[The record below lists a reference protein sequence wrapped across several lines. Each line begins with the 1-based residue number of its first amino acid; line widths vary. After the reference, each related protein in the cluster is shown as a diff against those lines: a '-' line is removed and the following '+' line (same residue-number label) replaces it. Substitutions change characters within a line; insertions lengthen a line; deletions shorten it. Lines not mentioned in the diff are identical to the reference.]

1 MNKKELFLISIT
13 IFLTIIAWMLL
24 EAYKVESAIKTEKE
38 EMLTIRKII
47 NLDTKVLKTLKAKK
61 TP

>member
-24 EAYKVESAIKTEKE
+24 EAYKVESAIKVEKE
-38 EMLTIRKII
+38 EMLTIRKVI
-47 NLDTKVLKTLKAKK
+47 NLDTEILKTLKAKK